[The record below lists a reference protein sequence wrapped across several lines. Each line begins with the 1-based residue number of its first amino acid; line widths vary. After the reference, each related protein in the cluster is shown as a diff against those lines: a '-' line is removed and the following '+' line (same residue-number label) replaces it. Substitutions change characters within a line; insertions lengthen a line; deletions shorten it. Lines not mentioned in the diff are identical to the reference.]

1 MKDENGRLTRWSL
14 SLQPYN
20 FRVIHRAGTTNAN
33 VDGLS
38 RQGWEAVLHAQKKE
52 KGVLGGPSTT
62 DMESPKTTVLF
73 PSRLQTYLHLNCW
86 TMILT

>member
-33 VDGLS
+33 ADGLS
-38 RQGWEAVLHAQKKE
+38 RQGWE
-52 KGVLGGPSTT
+52 S
-62 DMESPKTTVLF
+62 S
-73 PSRLQTYLHLNCW
+73 PSRSKEGEGSVRGSFHN
-86 TMILT
+86 